1 MSCNSV
7 SQGEWKVLKGRI
19 DDNHLAYRICNGVC
33 FLSIDCGGNWNV
45 KAAAR
50 AETDIATLPDEA
62 LPSALG
68 ASAACFPKQGTS
80 FTDSVGV
87 RVDRKTKKLSVR
99 NTSSSPC
106 SYYSIDFC
114 YPV

>member
-1 MSCNSV
+1 M
-7 SQGEWKVLKGRI
+7 LKGKI
-19 DDNHLAYRICNGVC
+19 ESNHLAYRICNGIC
-33 FLSIDCGGNWNV
+33 YLSIDCGGDWGV

-62 LPSALG
+62 LPSACS
-68 ASAACFPKQGTS
+68 ASVACYPKQGTN

-106 SYYSIDFC
+106 SYYSVDFC